1 MLPIAG
7 GTSCNRSEPENPLP
21 PQTVTF
27 LDSDQR
33 SPITTQTISEFK
45 VWAETD
51 NWIPVMK
58 DVTVRRTGL
67 NSWSYSPVVEWP
79 EEPLSFYAVS
89 PASFSLQ
96 DVYRAFTVYY
106 KCTGDVDLLV
116 AVRKDVR
123 QTDGRIKLNFCHT
136 LARITASIASPLED
150 RVVEVRRI
158 SIADVGEAGTFHV
171 PDRTT
176 VLNQP
181 LDDISDC
188 WEIWNMNATDFAL
201 YDGGESPI
209 RLSAYPYTPRN
220 GNEFMLPVRLSAL
233 EYTGYIH
240 GSAMRVTYR
249 LIDKKSGEVIWPTSA
264 TPAHLRPAGEQSW
277 GLANIPLKPATPGG
291 RWLAGREYHY
301 NITING
307 EPTFP
312 PSTRTDVSAPVGIS
326 ITCTSTPY

>member
-1 MLPIAG
+1 MPAQAIA
-7 GTSCNRSEPENPLP
+7 
-21 PQTVTF
+21 F
-27 LDSDQR
+27 LDPDQR
-33 SPITTQTISEFK
+33 APVTTRTISEFK
-45 VWAETD
+45 VWAELDDWTP
-51 NWIPVMK
+51 IMR

-67 NSWSYSPVVEWP
+67 NSWRYSPAVDWP
-79 EEPLSFYAVS
+79 DRPVSFYAVS
-89 PASFSLQ
+89 PASFTMQ
-96 DVYRAFTVYY
+96 DVYRAFTIYY
-106 KCTGDVDLLV
+106 KCTGATDMLV
-116 AVRKDVR
+116 AVRKDVL

-136 LARITASIASPLED
+136 LARITASIASPLKD
-150 RVVEVRRI
+150 TAVEVKRI

-171 PDRTT
+171 PDITT
-176 VLNQP
+176 LPNQP
-181 LDDISDC
+181 PDNISDC
-188 WEIWNMNATDFAL
+188 WEVRNMNATDFAL

-209 RLSAYPYTPRN
+209 TLSAYPYTPLD
-220 GNEFMLPVRLSAL
+220 GNEYMLPVRLTTL

-264 TPAHLRPAGEQSW
+264 TPAHLRPAGDHSW

-312 PSTRTDVSAPVGIS
+312 PSTRTDASAPGGIA